1 MARAII
7 TITAKEAEDAIRTY
21 GSISQAAKVLGV
33 CRGTVR
39 KARNGV
45 YDTLRAE
52 EAKPEIVG
60 QQMVNYGALRR
71 QYEAEKALR
80 VELQEAFE
88 SYKSANDFIA
98 SLTDKFQEPTKIIP
112 RLSNK
117 DSESLSCLFNA
128 DWHAFETVKRH
139 EVNGLNEFNPVICR
153 DRVETTSRFF
163 VRQTNACR
171 GITKIN
177 DAMVCYLGDLMSGH
191 LWPDQ
196 VENNSGSPLEEA
208 LFVSD
213 LVIGQL
219 NYILKHGKFD
229 KIHVY
234 SVDGNHSRMTDKK
247 RKANRVHHSLEW
259 LLFQFVKRYFE
270 QMGEKRIIFN
280 IGQGIHNYVYLNYGI
295 DKRHPNGLIWRIT
308 HGDEGFTYKGGVG
321 GIGIPVNRQVRIWNE
336 GTKADLTVFGHLH
349 TAEANLKRYLAVG
362 SLIGM
367 TPNGLRF
374 EYEPPT
380 QAMVTVEKQKG
391 ITGYYPVFVG

>member
-1 MARAII
+1 M
-7 TITAKEAEDAIRTY
+7 
-21 GSISQAAKVLGV
+21 
-33 CRGTVR
+33 
-39 KARNGV
+39 
-45 YDTLRAE
+45 
-52 EAKPEIVG
+52 
-60 QQMVNYGALRR
+60 
-71 QYEAEKALR
+71 
-80 VELQEAFE
+80 
-88 SYKSANDFIA
+88 
-98 SLTDKFQEPTKIIP
+98 
-112 RLSNK
+112 
-117 DSESLSCLFNA
+117 
-128 DWHAFETVKRH
+128 
-139 EVNGLNEFNPVICR
+139 NGLNEFNPVICR

-234 SVDGNHSRMTDKK
+234 SVDGNHSRMTDKT

-308 HGDEGFTYKGGVG
+308 HGM
-321 GIGIPVNRQVRIWNE
+321 
-336 GTKADLTVFGHLH
+336 
-349 TAEANLKRYLAVG
+349 G
-362 SLIGM
+362 SIRCRHGSAHHSK
-367 TPNGLRF
+367 P
-374 EYEPPT
+374 E
-380 QAMVTVEKQKG
+380 QDH
-391 ITGYYPVFVG
+391 